1 MRVSNAQAGAHGTP
15 RRQRGRRLDGMERGE
30 PAAARAAAQQGV
42 HRSDPARGSHGL
54 DRIRGQRS
62 TTLVLGGPGT
72 GKTARV
78 LAAAEETRARGREA
92 IVVAVSATAASALKD
107 RIGRE
112 RPQRSPGGG
121 GDGSPSAAGAT
132 QTAAASAPAA
142 PRILTVPGLAVVVLR
157 ETARVGAR
165 PPRLIGRSER
175 LAMLHE
181 FIAGRDLAAGAPSPA
196 DLLERI
202 DRLAAHGIDGERVE
216 TWAAALA
223 DGPFAARQRE
233 FGSLVR
239 RHERL
244 LEDRGLLSA
253 PMAVLAAR
261 RAIAGTQFPV
271 QLGLIAVDDAQN
283 LAPAEL
289 DLILDLARAA
299 SAPLLATADDDQAGR
314 GGDAASAPIRT
325 LLAQAPNAAVVHL
338 EQSQRLRQGVARAA
352 ELVVASAT
360 GRLARPALG
369 AAEGGEVTLHR
380 HDDGPGQASAI
391 ASRIATSVQGGTRPE
406 RVAVVCVDP
415 ARDARALAL
424 ALEARGVASDAVDLD
439 SDADRPEVRDLL
451 AWIRLLLDPTDAGA
465 VVRALSRPPIGLPGP
480 DLARIV
486 RVARRKRM
494 SLVEAVRTA
503 LEGPGMEPRSRERA
517 QEFLGHADRFAARV
531 DSGDALA
538 LLRDLIAALG
548 LHRRQLAGAG
558 PDARAAVR
566 AMRRVEAAASGH
578 VARAADATPRE
589 VFAGLAALLDAG
601 ALPEA
606 AERAHPD
613 EAPGAVRIVGVR
625 LDELRGLDVDE
636 LHLVGLDRVAVEALD
651 HEQLEPLLG
660 EERQA
665 GLGRARRLV
674 YMAMTRARARVE
686 LSIVGDDPSPIFTEL
701 AAGLAQPIE
710 HAQAPVVEEQQLLE
724 AAGVLRDQL
733 SQDIARAAAGIVDLR
748 LDGDVELTH
757 AVVRVL
763 ELVKVAAL
771 LGRGDA
777 VGESIT
783 DAIDAINHQLGAVVS
798 PMQRE
803 LLQTSDLD
811 ERLKSGERLVAEAVA
826 EPSIAAFLP
835 RRGEG
840 IGLSAT
846 DIATYQA
853 CPLQYK
859 FGRVLKVPR
868 PQTVQQ
874 RFGIAVHQAV
884 ERFHGAGGGGLPRLL
899 GLLDQAWRTG
909 GLGRDEESLQFRAR
923 ADKALRDYHARLALG
938 PGEPVW
944 VERPF
949 DFKIGRHALR
959 GRVDRVDRLPDG
971 GYELIDI
978 KTGPPRDAAD
988 LQRDVQLALYDLA
1001 ARDAWKLE
1009 PTLRSYYYVLDDHKV
1024 QLESGVDAAWVT
1036 ETVEQVGAGIEAEQ
1050 FEPTPSPKAC
1060 GWCDFRL
1067 ACPAAE
1073 R

>member
-1 MRVSNAQAGAHGTP
+1 
-15 RRQRGRRLDGMERGE
+15 MERGE
-30 PAAARAAAQQGV
+30 SAASRAASHAGGEARPQSHARRDAQT
-42 HRSDPARGSHGL
+42 
-54 DRIRGQRS
+54 RS

-78 LAAAEETRARGREA
+78 IAAAEEARALGQEA
-92 IVVAVSATAASALKD
+92 IVVAVSASAAATLKA
-107 RIGRE
+107 RA
-112 RPQRSPGGG
+112 G
-121 GDGSPSAAGAT
+121 GDAK
-132 QTAAASAPAA
+132 AA
-142 PRILTVPGLAVVVLR
+142 PGPPRVLTPPGLALLVLR
-157 ETARVGAR
+157 ETAPAGAR

-181 FIAGRDLAAGAPSPA
+181 FVAGRDLAAGAPTPA

-202 DRLAAHGIDGERVE
+202 DRLASHGIDGERVE

-233 FGSLVR
+233 FGALVS

-244 LEDRGLLSA
+244 LADRGFMAA
-253 PMAVLAAR
+253 PSAVLAAR
-261 RAIAGTQFPV
+261 RALSGARFPV
-271 QLGLIAVDDAQN
+271 RLGLLAIDDAQG

-299 SAPLLATADDDQAGR
+299 GAPLLATADDDQSGR

-325 LLAQAPNAAVVHL
+325 LLARIPDAAVVHL
-338 EQSQRLRQGVARAA
+338 EQSQRLREGVARAA
-352 ELVVASAT
+352 ELVVAPAA

-369 AAEGGEVTLHR
+369 AAEGGSVGLHR
-380 HDDGPGQASAI
+380 HEGGHEQASAVAAQI
-391 ASRIATSVQGGTRPE
+391 AASVAGGTRPE

-415 ARDARALAL
+415 ARDARAMAL

-451 AWIRLLLDPTDAGA
+451 AWVRLLLDPSDAGA
-465 VVRALSRPPIGLPGP
+465 VVRALSRPPVALPGP

-486 RVARRKRM
+486 RVARRRRV
-494 SLVEAVRTA
+494 SIVEAVRGA

-517 QEFLGHADRFAARV
+517 QEFLGHADRFAARI
-531 DSGDALA
+531 DSDEALV

-601 ALPEA
+601 ALPET
-606 AERAHPD
+606 AEREHPGD
-613 EAPGAVRIVGVR
+613 APGAVRIVGVR
-625 LDELRGLDVDE
+625 LDELRALDVDE
-636 LHLVGLDRVAVEALD
+636 LHLVGLDRAAVEALD
-651 HEQLEPLLG
+651 HEPLEPLLG
-660 EERQA
+660 EERQE
-665 GLGRARRLV
+665 GLGRARRLI
-674 YMAMTRARARVE
+674 YMAMTRSRSRVE
-686 LSIVGDDPSPIFTEL
+686 ISIVGDDPSPLFTEL
-701 AAGLAQPIE
+701 ADGLHQEVSQAQT
-710 HAQAPVVEEQQLLE
+710 PVAEEQQLLE
-724 AAGVLRDQL
+724 AAGALRDRL
-733 SQDIARAAAGIVDLR
+733 SQDIARAAAGIADLR

-757 AVVRVL
+757 SVVRVL

-771 LGRGDA
+771 LGRDA
-777 VGESIT
+777 GSAPMA
-783 DAIDAINHQLGAVVS
+783 DAIEAINHQLGAIVS

-811 ERLKSGERLVAEAVA
+811 ERLIAGDRVVADSAV

-846 DIATYQA
+846 DIATYMM

-884 ERFHGAGGGGLPRLL
+884 ERFHAAGGGPLPKLL

-909 GLGRDEESLQFRAR
+909 GLGTDEESLQFRAR
-923 ADKALRDYHARLALG
+923 ADKALRDYHARLAIG

-949 DFKIGRHALR
+949 DFRIGRHALR

-978 KTGPPRDAAD
+978 KTGPPREAAD

-1036 ETVEQVGAGIEAEQ
+1036 ETVEQVGAGIETEQ

-1060 GWCDFRL
+1060 GWC
-1067 ACPAAE
+1067 
-1073 R
+1073 

>member
-1 MRVSNAQAGAHGTP
+1 
-15 RRQRGRRLDGMERGE
+15 MERGE
-30 PAAARAAAQQGV
+30 SAAARGASEARTRGEAASPRSAAA
-42 HRSDPARGSHGL
+42 RPAA
-54 DRIRGQRS
+54 
-62 TTLVLGGPGT
+62 TTLILGGPGT

-78 LAAAEETRARGREA
+78 LAAAAEARA
-92 IVVAVSATAASALKD
+92 T
-107 RIGRE
+107 
-112 RPQRSPGGG
+112 G
-121 GDGSPSAAGAT
+121 GDPLVIAVSPSAATTLKSRAG
-132 QTAAASAPAA
+132 QDGA
-142 PRILTVPGLAVVVLR
+142 PRVLTVPGLALLVLR
-157 ETARVGAR
+157 ETAPAGER

-181 FIAGRDLAAGAPSPA
+181 FVASRDLASGAPTPA

-233 FGSLVR
+233 FGALVS

-244 LEDRGLLSA
+244 LAGRGLLSS
-253 PMAVLAAR
+253 PGAVLTAR
-261 RAIAGTQFPV
+261 RALAGTQLFDRIA
-271 QLGLIAVDDAQN
+271 LLAVDDAQG

-289 DLILDLARAA
+289 DLVLDLARA
-299 SAPLLATADDDQAGR
+299 SGAPLLATADDDQAPR
-314 GGDAASAPIRT
+314 GGDAASAPIRA
-325 LLAQAPNAAVVHL
+325 LLQRSPDAAVIHL
-338 EQSQRLRQGVARAA
+338 ERSQRLRTNVARAA
-352 ELVVASAT
+352 EMIVAPAP
-360 GRLARPALG
+360 GRLPRPALG
-369 AAEGGEVTLHR
+369 AAEGGTVELHR
-380 HDDGPGQASAI
+380 HDSGHEQASEVAADVARSI
-391 ASRIATSVQGGTRPE
+391 RSGVRPE

-424 ALEARGVASDAVDLD
+424 ALEARGVPSDAVDLD
-439 SDADRPEVRDLL
+439 SDAGRPEVRDLL
-451 AWIRLLLDPTDAGA
+451 AWIRLLLDPSDAGA
-465 VVRALSRPPIGLPGP
+465 VVRALSRPPVALPGP

-486 RVARRKRM
+486 RVARRRRT
-494 SLVEAVRTA
+494 SLVDAVGGA

-517 QEFLGHADRFAARV
+517 QEFLGHAERFSARL
-531 DSGDALA
+531 DEGDALA
-538 LLRDLIAALG
+538 LLRDLVNALG

-566 AMRRVEAAASGH
+566 ALRRVEAAASGH
-578 VARAADATPRE
+578 VARAVEASPRE

-601 ALPEA
+601 ALPET
-606 AERAHPD
+606 AERAHLGD
-613 EAPGAVRIVGVR
+613 AHGAVRIVGVR
-625 LDELRGLDVDE
+625 VDELRGLDVDE
-636 LHLVGLDRVAVEALD
+636 LHLVGLDAPAVAALD
-651 HEQLEPLLG
+651 HEPTEPLLG
-660 EERQA
+660 EERLQ
-665 GLGRARRLV
+665 GLGRARRLI
-674 YMAMTRARARVE
+674 YMAMTRARDRVVVSVVGAEPSPLLTE
-686 LSIVGDDPSPIFTEL
+686 LS
-701 AAGLAQPIE
+701 AGLAQGVE
-710 HAQAPVVEEQQLLE
+710 QAATPFVEEQQLLE
-724 AAGVLRDQL
+724 AAGALRDRL
-733 SQDIARAAAGIVDLR
+733 SQDIARAAAGITDLR
-748 LDGDVELTH
+748 LDGDQELTN

-771 LGRGDA
+771 LGRDA
-777 VGESIT
+777 ST
-783 DAIDAINHQLGAVVS
+783 PLQAAIDGVNHQLGAIAS
-798 PMQRE
+798 PLQRE
-803 LLQTSDLD
+803 LLSTSDLD
-811 ERLKSGERLVAEAVA
+811 ERLLTGERVVPESAA
-826 EPSIAAFLP
+826 EPSIGAFLP

-846 DIATYQA
+846 DIATYLM

-874 RFGIAVHQAV
+874 RFGIAVHQAI
-884 ERFHGAGGGGLPRLL
+884 ERFHAAGGGHLPKLI
-899 GLLDQAWRTG
+899 GLLDAAWRTG
-909 GLGRDEESLQFRAR
+909 GLGTDEESMQFRAR

-949 DFKIGRHALR
+949 DFRIGRHALR

-978 KTGPPRDAAD
+978 KTGPPREAAD

-1024 QLESGVDAAWVT
+1024 QLPSGVDAAWVT
-1036 ETVEQVGAGIEAEQ
+1036 DTVEQVGAGIEAEQ
-1050 FEPTPSPKAC
+1050 FAPTPSPKAC